1 MPKKSRFEN
10 IETQIEKVT
19 HKAAMHET
27 KPKPKNKNMLIYNI
41 PEEITHKSKKPASA
55 SPLLL
60 KWLLLKN
67 SNSTLKGLC

>member
-41 PEEITHKSKKPASA
+41 PEEITQQIKETGISFSA
-55 SPLLL
+55 FAKMAIIEKL
-60 KWLLLKN
+60 KQH
-67 SNSTLKGLC
+67 T